1 MHLNE
6 SGNFITGLALAKLIY
21 AAASSALEL
30 LNGCPDEYV
39 FTYESAEVKVTAHAF
54 WCRINTVRILYR
66 LGTFIWKFK
75 FLYITLGDFSP
86 ICFIEIFFFF
96 LPLSQ
101 YNHITKVK

>member
-21 AAASSALEL
+21 AAASSALEP

-54 WCRINTVRILYR
+54 
-66 LGTFIWKFK
+66 
-75 FLYITLGDFSP
+75 
-86 ICFIEIFFFF
+86 
-96 LPLSQ
+96 
-101 YNHITKVK
+101 